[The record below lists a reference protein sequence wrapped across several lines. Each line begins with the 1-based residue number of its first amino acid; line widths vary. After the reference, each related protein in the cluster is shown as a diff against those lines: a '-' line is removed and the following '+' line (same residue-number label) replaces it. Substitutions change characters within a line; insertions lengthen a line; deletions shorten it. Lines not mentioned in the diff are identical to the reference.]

1 MQISSSAPNVKD
13 SSSLGITTATTKPF
27 AEKSTA
33 SHVLSLRTTTMLPSI
48 HEILL
53 NSLSSATKEEMV
65 ISSMTSST
73 REPRILTLDIDP
85 EV

>member
-1 MQISSSAPNVKD
+1 M
-13 SSSLGITTATTKPF
+13 GITTVTNKPP
-27 AEKSTA
+27 AELSTA

-48 HEILL
+48 DEILL
-53 NSLSSATKEEMV
+53 NSISSAAKQEMV

-73 REPRILTLDIDP
+73 REPTILTLDIDP

>member
-1 MQISSSAPNVKD
+1 MQRSSSTLNIN
-13 SSSLGITTATTKPF
+13 SSSLGITTATNKPH

-33 SHVLSLRTTTMLPSI
+33 SHVLSLRTTTILPSI
-48 HEILL
+48 DEILL
-53 NSLSSATKEEMV
+53 NSISSAAKQEMV

>member
-1 MQISSSAPNVKD
+1 MQIPSSALNIKD
-13 SSSLGITTATTKPF
+13 SSLGVTTATNKSP

-33 SHVLSLRTTTMLPSI
+33 SHVLSLRTTTMLPSV

-53 NSLSSATKEEMV
+53 NSISSAAKEEMV

>member
-1 MQISSSAPNVKD
+1 MP
-13 SSSLGITTATTKPF
+13 P

-48 HEILL
+48 DEILL
-53 NSLSSATKEEMV
+53 NSISSAIKEEMV
-65 ISSMTSST
+65 LSSMTSST
-73 REPRILTLDIDP
+73 SEPRILTLDIDP

>member
-1 MQISSSAPNVKD
+1 MTLNIKD
-13 SSSLGITTATTKPF
+13 SSSLGVTTATIRLP

-33 SHVLSLRTTTMLPSI
+33 SHVLSLRTTTMLPSVD
-48 HEILL
+48 EILL
-53 NSLSSATKEEMV
+53 NSISSAVKEEMV

-73 REPRILTLDIDP
+73 IKPRILTLDIDP

>member
-1 MQISSSAPNVKD
+1 MP
-13 SSSLGITTATTKPF
+13 
-27 AEKSTA
+27 EKSTA

-48 HEILL
+48 DEILL
-53 NSLSSATKEEMV
+53 NSISSAAKQEMV
-65 ISSMTSST
+65 ISEMTSST

>member
-1 MQISSSAPNVKD
+1 MP
-13 SSSLGITTATTKPF
+13 
-27 AEKSTA
+27 EKSTA

-48 HEILL
+48 DEILL
-53 NSLSSATKEEMV
+53 NSISSAAIQEMV
-65 ISSMTSST
+65 ISEMTSST